1 MLRYRGGSVTSLQSA
16 TARLFERLKDDSV
29 ETDADFAVA
38 PDSLES
44 AAEVLTVAADAGM
57 AVSFQGAGSHQS
69 IGYPAPA
76 DLVMTTRRLD
86 RIVDW
91 QPEDLTVVVEA
102 GVSVA
107 DLEATVAQG
116 GQTTVLPEVPGDA
129 TVGGVVASGLSGYR
143 RLRYGPTRDRVLEVS
158 LATGYGAVVR
168 GGGRVVKNVTGYDL
182 PRLVTGSLGT
192 FGLIGNVCLKLWP
205 VGSVAATVR
214 GVGPEWRDAFRPLA
228 VLETDGVVTVYVA
241 GIREQV
247 DAQVSDLGGTA
258 TEGLRWP
265 DPVRGPVRLSLRVP
279 PRDTEAAVA
288 HVVGWS
294 NTSYRAQHGVG
305 EIEIGT
311 TAALDRLV
319 ELRSWA
325 ETQRGALVVVEAPD
339 ELLAEFDPWGT
350 PPQSLGIQRRLKA
363 AFDPAGVCNRGRLP
377 GGL

>member
-1 MLRYRGGSVTSLQSA
+1 MPRLDCAIPSIRTVLLNPGKMLPEGSRCFDTGGGSVTSLQSA

-57 AVSFQGAGSHQS
+57 AVSFRGCRIPPIDRVSG
-69 IGYPAPA
+69 PA

-107 DLEATVAQG
+107 DLEATVAER

-129 TVGGVVASGLSGYR
+129 TVGGVVACGLSGYR

-182 PRLVTGSLGT
+182 PRLATGSLGT

-247 DAQVSDLGGTA
+247 DAQISDLGGDGNRRLA
-258 TEGLRWP
+258 LARSRAWS
-265 DPVRGPVRLSLRVP
+265 GP
-279 PRDTEAAVA
+279 TVA
-288 HVVGWS
+288 PS
-294 NTSYRAQHGVG
+294 SAPSYRG
-305 EIEIGT
+305 
-311 TAALDRLV
+311 
-319 ELRSWA
+319 
-325 ETQRGALVVVEAPD
+325 
-339 ELLAEFDPWGT
+339 
-350 PPQSLGIQRRLKA
+350 RRRA
-363 AFDPAGVCNRGRLP
+363 RGRLERHQLSGP
-377 GGL
+377 TRSG